1 MSKNIFIAVLIAV
14 HALSVWEAT
23 NNRKEWEIALK
34 ALTAQH
40 VKYQKDIATLKTEN
54 DFIFK
59 EYNAMQGKLLTCNKN
74 LEDAQFSAKVCP
86 TNCGTLD
93 CRKVEATAEAYRMY
107 KEGVEYLI
115 ARMRAT
121 SKAQEKR

>member
-1 MSKNIFIAVLIAV
+1 MSKNILIATIL
-14 HALSVWEAT
+14 AFFTLSIWESS
-23 NNRKEWEIALK
+23 NNSRKWEIALK

-107 KEGVEYLI
+107 KEGVEHLI
-115 ARMRAT
+115 ARMHAT
-121 SKAQEKR
+121 LKEQEK

>member
-40 VKYQKDIATLKTEN
+40 VKYQKDIIVLKTEK
-54 DFIFK
+54 DFIYK
-59 EYNAMQGKLLTCNKN
+59 EYTAMQGKLIECNKN
-74 LEDAQFSAKVCP
+74 LQDAQFEAKVCP

-93 CRKVEATAEAYRMY
+93 CRKVAATSQGYLMY
-107 KEGVEYLI
+107 KEGVEHLI
-115 ARMRAT
+115 ARMHAT
-121 SKAQEKR
+121 LKEQEK